1 MRKLFFICAAFIVA
15 LTFESC
21 STNFEKLVETGK
33 YKEAEGVLGRMKGEN
48 QNECADIL
56 IKEYLD
62 LEEYDKAYDVYV
74 NICKGT
80 SKSLLLKT
88 FMVIGD
94 YDKVWTLSSKDKYY
108 EWDSPHQ
115 AEHYYKYM
123 SDVILYLC
131 SVNNKAE
138 ANKFLNHYSFW
149 FYTRI
154 DSSSY
159 YSERYPGFRYDV
171 VKSNLQRIINT
182 Y

>member
-1 MRKLFFICAAFIVA
+1 MRKLFFICVAFIVA

-21 STNFEKLVETGK
+21 SANFEKLVETGK

-88 FMVIGD
+88 FMEIGD
-94 YDKVWTLSSKDKYY
+94 YDKVWALSPKEKYF
-108 EWDSPHQ
+108 EEDSPQ
-115 AEHYYKYM
+115 NADEYYKFM
-123 SDVILYLC
+123 SEVILYLC

-159 YSERYPGFRYDV
+159 NSANYPNFRYDV
-171 VKSNLQRIINT
+171 AKSNLQRIINT

>member
-1 MRKLFFICAAFIVA
+1 MRKLFFICAALIVA

-21 STNFEKLVETGK
+21 SANFDKLIETGK
-33 YKEAEGVLGRMKGEN
+33 YKEAEGILERMKGEN

-88 FMVIGD
+88 FMEIGD

-108 EWDSPHQ
+108 ELDSPNQ
-115 AEHYYKYM
+115 AEHYYTFM

>member
-33 YKEAEGVLGRMKGEN
+33 YKEAEGLLERMKGEN

-56 IKEYLD
+56 IKEYLG
-62 LEEYDKAYDVYV
+62 LEEYDKAYDVYI

-88 FMVIGD
+88 FMEIGD

-115 AEHYYKYM
+115 AELYYKYM

>member
-1 MRKLFFICAAFIVA
+1 MRKLFYICVASIAAF
-15 LTFESC
+15 TFVSC
-21 STNFEKLVETGK
+21 SSNFDKLIEGGK
-33 YKEAEGVLGRMKGEN
+33 YKEAERVLERIKGEKKD
-48 QNECADIL
+48 ECADAL

-88 FMVIGD
+88 FMEIGD

>member
-1 MRKLFFICAAFIVA
+1 MRKLFFICVAFIVA

-21 STNFEKLVETGK
+21 SANFEKLVETGK

-88 FMVIGD
+88 FMEIGD
-94 YDKVWTLSSKDKYY
+94 YDKVWALSPKEKYF
-108 EWDSPHQ
+108 EEDSPHN
-115 AEHYYKYM
+115 ADDYYKFM
-123 SDVILYLC
+123 SEVILYLC
-131 SVNNKAE
+131 SINNKAE

-159 YSERYPGFRYDV
+159 NSANYPNFRYDV
-171 VKSNLQRIINT
+171 AKSNLQRIINT

>member
-1 MRKLFFICAAFIVA
+1 MRKLFFICVAFIAA

-21 STNFEKLVETGK
+21 STNFEKLIESGK
-33 YKEAEGVLGRMKGEN
+33 YKEAEEALERMKGEN
-48 QNECADIL
+48 QNKYADIL

-62 LEEYDKAYDVYV
+62 LEEYDKAYDAYF
-74 NICKGT
+74 NICKGS
-80 SKSLLLKT
+80 SKTLLRKT
-88 FMVIGD
+88 FMETGD
-94 YDKVWTLSSKDKYY
+94 YDKVWALSPKEKYFDA
-108 EWDSPHQ
+108 DSPNN
-115 AEHYYKYM
+115 ADYYYKFM

-131 SVNNKAE
+131 SENNKAE

-159 YSERYPGFRYDV
+159 YSENYPDFRYEV
-171 VKSNLQRIINT
+171 VKSNLQKIINT